1 MDFKYLIEKG
11 TYSKDNLK
19 PKQKAFISGLEQAKE
34 TVESYKYNIDCYFDC
49 DIPVIKQMLKEVAEK
64 VIEDLADY
72 LDAEI
77 AQHIVVMEDENIV
90 RKERRCKDCKHSR
103 KIADKCYQCTA
114 TEYDTEAH
122 SCFVPKE

>member
-49 DIPVIKQMLKEVAEK
+49 DIPVIKQMLEEVAEK
-64 VIEDLADY
+64 VIEDFADY

-77 AQHIVVMEDENIV
+77 AQHIVVMEDENVQAEQMADAV
-90 RKERRCKDCKHSR
+90 RQLEQQ
-103 KIADKCYQCTA
+103 A
-114 TEYDTEAH
+114 EAEEN
-122 SCFVPKE
+122 VY